1 MIGYARVSTLEQDT
15 ALQIDALA
23 RAGCCRIFRDNGVSG
38 TKEWRPAL
46 SDALGALQPGDTLV
60 VWRLDRLGRS
70 LSHLIGLIGSLER
83 RGIAFKSLSEVID
96 TSSAGGRLLF
106 HVMGALAEFE
116 RALISERTKAGLAA
130 ARLRG
135 RQLGRRRKITAAQV
149 RLVSER
155 LSDGHLLSKLAE
167 ELCVSP
173 MTLRRAMLR
182 LRGEMDHL
190 GA

>member
-1 MIGYARVSTLEQDT
+1 MLIGYARVSTHEQDT
-15 ALQIDALA
+15 ALQIDALT
-23 RAGCCRIFRDNGVSG
+23 RAGCSHIFRDDGVSG

-46 SDALGALQPGDTLV
+46 ADALKTLRPGDTLV

-70 LSHLIGLIGSLER
+70 LSHLIRLIGDFER
-83 RGIAFKSLSEVID
+83 RGIAFKSLSEAIE
-96 TSSAGGRLLF
+96 TNSAGGRLLF

-135 RQLGRRRKITAAQV
+135 RQLGRRRKMTAAQV
-149 RLVSER
+149 RFVSER
-155 LSDGHLLSKLAE
+155 LSDGYLLSKLAE

-182 LRGEMDHL
+182 LRGERVV
-190 GA
+190 